1 MPFPP
6 QSFFQINSIQTKVL
20 YDLVQRKM
28 ALTGTETILD
38 LYCGAGT
45 IGLYLAQ
52 NARKVIGGVEAVAA
66 AVWDARRN
74 AELNGIDNA
83 RFIHGRAEDEVP
95 KLISRYQVD
104 AVVVDPPL
112 VKAAMGGLYCRHY
125 WPPGSPKSSMY
136 PATPPPH

>member
-1 MPFPP
+1 
-6 QSFFQINSIQTKVL
+6 
-20 YDLVQRKM
+20 M

-112 VKAAMGGLYCRHY
+112 VKAAMGLYCRHY